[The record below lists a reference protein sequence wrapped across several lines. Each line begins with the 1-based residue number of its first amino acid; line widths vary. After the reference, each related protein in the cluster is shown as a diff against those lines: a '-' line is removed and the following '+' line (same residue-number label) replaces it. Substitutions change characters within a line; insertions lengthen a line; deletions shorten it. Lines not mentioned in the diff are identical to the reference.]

1 MYNHERQQK
10 AILVFLEA
18 VSNIREASM
27 YPDFDGFARLHAHNE
42 PHSQPDAKVYLQRGI
57 EAFQR
62 IEYYDR
68 VISFKPEPCPS
79 TVAKAYYNRARAVR
93 SKGDFDRSIE
103 DFDQAIALTPN
114 YDVAYFGR
122 GLAYHKK
129 GEYDHA
135 INDYTQAIKL
145 KPRYVLAFSNRG
157 RAYSSRAQHD
167 GNKDDY
173 SHIPMPSAIIPQR

>member
-1 MYNHERQQK
+1 MYNHDGQQK

-57 EAFQR
+57 AAFQR
-62 IEYYDR
+62 DDLETAIEYYDR

-103 DFDQAIALTPN
+103 DFDQAI
-114 YDVAYFGR
+114 
-122 GLAYHKK
+122 
-129 GEYDHA
+129 
-135 INDYTQAIKL
+135 KL

-157 RAYSSRAQHD
+157 RAYSSRARHD